1 MTQLFFLLHKIG
13 LNFKQKVQNKS
24 QVKTHMYV
32 CAKHIAVFWYED
44 NNVMWHLGIVEE
56 IMKENL
62 RVSYLTQ
69 DDCKGVSWTFPET
82 AEVLE
87 TSFEQILASEIVVKF
102 SGTVQIRCKI
112 SDKTLFTKLNGVT
125 KEKMVS

>member
-44 NNVMWHLGIVEE
+44 NSVRWNLRIAEE
-56 IMKENL
+56 VMKENL
-62 RVSYLTQ
+62 LGSYLTHA
-69 DDCKGVSWTFPET
+69 G
-82 AEVLE
+82 
-87 TSFEQILASEIVVKF
+87 
-102 SGTVQIRCKI
+102 
-112 SDKTLFTKLNGVT
+112 
-125 KEKMVS
+125 